1 MQQGIADSYKTWLTQ
16 EPVSLLTLGEFPSNT
31 SVTEGGRVRPRAL
44 SPAAPREKPGL
55 CRGATDLSG
64 WGLQRLRPQSYL

>member
-31 SVTEGGRVRPRAL
+31 SVTEGGRVRPRAPFL
-44 SPAAPREKPGL
+44 LLLPERNQDSAGEQLTYQAG
-55 CRGATDLSG
+55 GFSA
-64 WGLQRLRPQSYL
+64 